1 METISIMDGLVL
13 TVVSMLVV
21 FLLLTAIWGLVELVS
36 KFINEPEPATDSVG
50 AQPTTK
56 QSSKTYP
63 QASKNLNVN
72 KKHQQ
77 VAELMAL
84 VLASEDEPNKK
95 FKIVESKRVK

>member
-13 TVVSMLVV
+13 TVVSMIVV
-21 FLLLTAIWGLVELVS
+21 FVVLGSIWGLVELVS
-36 KFINEPEPATDSVG
+36 KFIKQSEPATGSIG
-50 AQPTTK
+50 AQPTTP
-56 QSSKTYP
+56 QPSATHP
-63 QASKNLNVN
+63 QASKTLNVN

-95 FKIVESKRVK
+95 FEIVESKRVK